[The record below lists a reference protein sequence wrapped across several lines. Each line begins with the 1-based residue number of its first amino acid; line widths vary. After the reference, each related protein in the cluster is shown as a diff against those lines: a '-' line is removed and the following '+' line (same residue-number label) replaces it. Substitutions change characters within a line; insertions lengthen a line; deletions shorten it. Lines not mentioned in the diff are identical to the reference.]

1 MRPLH
6 VEFWGFWP
14 RQALAGLVLLL
25 VAAVLSLVLFPAGHG
40 SFVSTHG
47 PATAF
52 RSRRL
57 FSVIYFLLATLVE
70 LTIGLFPI
78 TQSRARAIVGAAAQL
93 SRRALPGISP
103 PAAVLLC

>member
-14 RQALAGLVLLL
+14 RQVLAGLAILLA
-25 VAAVLSLVLFPAGHG
+25 AAVLSLVLFPAAHG
-40 SFVSTHG
+40 SFVTTHG

-70 LTIGLFPI
+70 LTIGRFPI
-78 TQSRARAIVGAAAQL
+78 TPSRARAIVAAGARL
-93 SRRALPGISP
+93 SRRALPGSSP
-103 PAAVLLC
+103 LFAVLLC

>member
-6 VEFWGFWP
+6 VDFWGFWP
-14 RQALAGLVLLL
+14 RQVLAGLAILLA
-25 VAAVLSLVLFPAGHG
+25 AAVLSLVLFPAAHG
-40 SFVSTHG
+40 SFVTTHG

-78 TQSRARAIVGAAAQL
+78 TPSRARAIVGAWPQL
-93 SRRALPGISP
+93 FCRALPGISP